1 MEFAI
6 SSTVLLLLVMGLL
19 DLSRAFYYSVSL
31 QGAAREGARHGAWF
45 NTASRQNIYL
55 DDNDVM
61 TAVKDG
67 LHGAGFQD
75 TQIHLITTA
84 GCLTPTDGNAAANKP
99 YPAAAYPAQIGHV
112 NVYIC
117 YTAPN
122 GNTYGTIANH
132 PHRLLLLARRPERL
146 APDEVPADHAVH
158 PGPFRSRPQ
167 PRVQRALH
175 DPGQAVKERL
185 SRLKA
190 YFPQRA
196 LAGLTEFAIIA
207 PIILLLTFGIIDFGR
222 GLYLYIT
229 LQQAA
234 NEGARVAV
242 RASYFVDPNGGSH
255 TWPTDSD
262 VAVAISGHAVIMNL
276 ANNPAC
282 PNGPLPNGGVPQGSP
297 SKPAANTGWI
307 FITDPST
314 AGNGTPNGPR
324 GGLGTLS
331 RRRTLAPDATT

>member
-61 TAVKDG
+61 TAVTDG

-84 GCLTPTDGNAAANKP
+84 GCLTPTDGNAATNKP
-99 YPAAAYPAQIGHV
+99 YPAAAYPALIGHV

-132 PHRLLLLARRPERL
+132 P
-146 APDEVPADHAVH
+146 
-158 PGPFRSRPQ
+158 
-167 PRVQRALH
+167 
-175 DPGQAVKERL
+175 
-185 SRLKA
+185 
-190 YFPQRA
+190 
-196 LAGLTEFAIIA
+196 
-207 PIILLLTFGIIDFGR
+207 
-222 GLYLYIT
+222 
-229 LQQAA
+229 
-234 NEGARVAV
+234 
-242 RASYFVDPNGGSH
+242 
-255 TWPTDSD
+255 TDSSFWLGD
-262 VAVAISGHAVIMNL
+262 LNVSLLMRFPLITPFIQGLFGTALNL
-276 ANNPAC
+276 AYNQHFTI
-282 PNGPLPNGGVPQGSP
+282 QG
-297 SKPAANTGWI
+297 KP
-307 FITDPST
+307 
-314 AGNGTPNGPR
+314 
-324 GGLGTLS
+324 
-331 RRRTLAPDATT
+331 